1 MAFIDSKMA
10 EGRAQSPMMDN
21 TAGTDAISAQT
32 PQTPMGIGV
41 RPNAPTPKVV
51 QPQTTGDR
59 TYQAA
64 QARST
69 RVYERP
75 SKRRKPPQRDE
86 ADVARDS
93 MIDQIMHEA
102 QVPIYEQPA
111 VRAAVEEDDDVDND
125 AATAEAFKA
134 QLLAEIE
141 VNNRRRLAKAAS
153 KDTKQSSGP
162 KLGGSRSQREKM
174 KALEEAKSSSSKK

>member
-1 MAFIDSKMA
+1 MA
-10 EGRAQSPMMDN
+10 EGRSQSPMMDN
-21 TAGTDAISAQT
+21 TAGADTISTQT
-32 PQTPMGIGV
+32 PQTPTGVGV
-41 RPNAPTPKVV
+41 RPNTLTPKAV
-51 QPQTTGDR
+51 QPQSTGDR

-111 VRAAVEEDDDVDND
+111 VRAAVEEDDVDND